1 MDAATSTLKV
11 RRTCV
16 PAIGGRIKTAAES
29 FVVEE
34 VPAYELSGEGEHV
47 HVRHRRRLRATRELV
62 SELAAEFNL
71 HERDVGYAGMK
82 DKVAVAVQSFS
93 LPLRTLPLDEVRAR
107 IEARVGGQV
116 LDCKR
121 HGNKLKRGHLR
132 GNRFVVEIDGCR
144 AGAEADAWRMLA
156 EIQQLGLI
164 NAYGAQRFGRD
175 GTNAQAGARL
185 LGRRTRSWLDQLR
198 LNAWQSHLF
207 NRWLEKRAS
216 LFGWHSLIEGDVAKK
231 TENGALFD
239 VLDVAAETP
248 RRERLEIVPTGPMWG
263 TDMRRAKGQADQLEL
278 AVLQESGATLETL
291 VPTRLEGTRRAAIVK
306 VEGVHMEPLDG
317 NGLRL
322 SFTLPKGSYATALL
336 DELCGNMELLD
347 EGVDDA

>member
-1 MDAATSTLKV
+1 MDAAPSTLKL
-11 RRTCV
+11 RRTAV
-16 PAIGGRIKTAAES
+16 ASLGGRIKTAAES
-29 FVVEE
+29 FLVEE
-34 VPAYELSGEGEHV
+34 IPAYELSGEGEHV
-47 HVRHRRRLRATRELV
+47 HVRHRRRMRATRELV

-71 HERDVGYAGMK
+71 QERDIGYAGLK

-93 LPLRTLPLDEVRAR
+93 LPLRTLALDEVRTR
-107 IEARVGGQV
+107 IEARLGGTV
-116 LDCKR
+116 LDCTR

-144 AGAEADAWRMLA
+144 AGAEADARRMLD
-156 EIQQLGLI
+156 EIQQHGLI

-185 LGRRTRSWLDQLR
+185 LGRRPRSWLDQLK

-207 NRWLEKRAS
+207 NRWLEKRVAAY
-216 LFGWHSLIEGDVAKK
+216 GWHQLIEGDIAKK

-239 VLDVAAETP
+239 VSDVANETP

-263 TDMRRAKGQADQLEL
+263 ADMRRAKGEADQLEV
-278 AVLQESGATLETL
+278 AVLHEAGASLETL
-291 VPTRLEGTRRAAIVK
+291 ERTRLEGTRRAAIVK
-306 VEGVHMEPLDG
+306 VDGVHLEPLDG
-317 NGLRL
+317 QGLRL
-322 SFTLPKGSYATALL
+322 AFTLPKGSYATALL
-336 DELCGNMELLD
+336 DELCGTVDLLD